1 MEALG
6 MIETLGYVG
15 TVEALDVALK
25 AANVE
30 FDGCELVGGGLVTVK
45 VTGDVDAVNASIKAA
60 EGAVRKVGTLI
71 SSFVIPKP
79 DDQVFEV
86 FCKDIEKTSSKE
98 SKNGSK
104 QETISENEIEPVKG
118 ETLVSENEIERVK
131 GETLVSENEIERVKG
146 ETLVSENETE
156 PAKEE
161 TLVSEND
168 RIKKQDNGEALSKTE
183 EELEKI
189 KEKLEKMKVVELRNL
204 ARQINLDSL
213 TKKDIKFAKK
223 EQLINAILDYYM
235 RRLK

>member
-118 ETLVSENEIERVK
+118 ETLVSEN
-131 GETLVSENEIERVKG
+131 
-146 ETLVSENETE
+146 
-156 PAKEE
+156 
-161 TLVSEND
+161 D

>member
-146 ETLVSENETE
+146 ETLVSEN
-156 PAKEE
+156 
-161 TLVSEND
+161 D

>member
-131 GETLVSENEIERVKG
+131 GETLVSENE
-146 ETLVSENETE
+146 TE